1 VSDKLPSVS
10 GKQVV
15 AALERDGFVHVKT
28 KGSHAKLRHADRALT
43 VIVPLHRE
51 LAKGTLRS
59 ILRQANLTVDRL
71 LELL

>member
-1 VSDKLPSVS
+1 MSGKLPSVS

-15 AALERDGFVHVKT
+15 TALERDGFAHVKT
-28 KGSHAKLRHADRALT
+28 KGSHAKLRHADRVLT

-59 ILRQANLTVDRL
+59 ILRQADLTVDRL

>member
-1 VSDKLPSVS
+1 MSGKLPSAS
-10 GKQVV
+10 GKQVI

-28 KGSHAKLRHADRALT
+28 KGSHAKLRHDDRVLT

-59 ILRQANLTVDRL
+59 ILRQTNLTVDRL
-71 LELL
+71 RELL